1 MREKNWLPLVVLVMG
16 ATQGCSY
23 LRQQLISTPAAE
35 MTPEPEDLSS
45 DFTVVSQSGGTE
57 LYHKDGNYVQVIDLS
72 KGAAIQLRNG
82 YVTDPGSGKGA
93 YGGNDP
99 VLNRQTLNEAWA
111 EFSGANPQSFC
122 LTNGQFFRN
131 DQASATTTAL
141 AFPVKV
147 KGAILTD
154 GYAGDGEY
162 PTEKMMLELWADQA
176 TIKDFDPTS
185 FYSSKADEVI
195 VGLKQDA
202 DKQVNTITGRTFVGV
217 KDRDGDGI
225 RETVL
230 IFTSAQ
236 ATQPQAA
243 EALRYFG
250 AGEVMMLDGGGST
263 QLICQGKTYIPSE
276 RTIPQTIGV
285 ISAP

>member
-1 MREKNWLPLVVLVMG
+1 MREKKWIPVVVLVMG
-16 ATQGCSY
+16 ATPGCAY
-23 LRQQLISTPAAE
+23 LRQQIIPAPAAE
-35 MTPEPEDLSS
+35 ITPEPENLSS
-45 DFTVVSQSGGTE
+45 DFERVSESGGAE
-57 LYHKDGNYVQVIDLS
+57 LYHKDGDYVQVIDLS
-72 KGAAIQLRNG
+72 KGATIQLRNG

-99 VLNRQTLNEAWA
+99 VLTRQTLNEAWA
-111 EFSGANPQSFC
+111 EFSGANPKGFC

-131 DQASATTTAL
+131 DRASATATAL

-147 KGAILTD
+147 KGTILTD

-162 PTEKMMLELWADQA
+162 PTEKMMLELWPDQA
-176 TIKDFDPTS
+176 TIKDFNPTS
-185 FYSSKADEVI
+185 FYSSKALEVI

-202 DKQVNTITGRTFVGV
+202 DKQVETITGRTFVGV
-217 KDRDGDGI
+217 KDSNGDGI

-230 IFTSAQ
+230 IFNSAE
-236 ATQPQAA
+236 ATQPHAA
-243 EALRYFG
+243 EVLRYFG

-263 QLICQGKTYIPSE
+263 QLICQGKTYIPSD

-285 ISAP
+285 VSAP